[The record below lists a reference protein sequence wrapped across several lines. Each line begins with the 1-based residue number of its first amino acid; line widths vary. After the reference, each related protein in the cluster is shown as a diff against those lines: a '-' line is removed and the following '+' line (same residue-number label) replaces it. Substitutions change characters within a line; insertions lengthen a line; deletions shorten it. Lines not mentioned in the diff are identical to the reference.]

1 MKSSP
6 VPSNLKVVPELDS
19 YFRTILSNNNKSITL
34 KYEKVFKSIQEKL
47 NQVFGPLNMIW
58 CAIDEEK
65 TNNPEDESI
74 SQVSQYFEQVMLL
87 LGQTHNTIYYYRRE
101 NILST
106 LIDSNTRVKDILKS
120 QSKELNDGSNK
131 YLFGDD
137 FESKLIKD
145 TKAIKKV

>member
-19 YFRTILSNNNKSITL
+19 YIRTILSNNNKSITL

-120 QSKELNDGSNK
+120 QSKELNDESNK

>member
-19 YFRTILSNNNKSITL
+19 YIRTILSNSNKNITL
-34 KYEKVFKSIQEKL
+34 KYEKAFKSIQEKL

-74 SQVSQYFEQVMLL
+74 SQVY
-87 LGQTHNTIYYYRRE
+87 
-101 NILST
+101 
-106 LIDSNTRVKDILKS
+106 
-120 QSKELNDGSNK
+120 GS
-131 YLFGDD
+131 
-137 FESKLIKD
+137 
-145 TKAIKKV
+145 VV